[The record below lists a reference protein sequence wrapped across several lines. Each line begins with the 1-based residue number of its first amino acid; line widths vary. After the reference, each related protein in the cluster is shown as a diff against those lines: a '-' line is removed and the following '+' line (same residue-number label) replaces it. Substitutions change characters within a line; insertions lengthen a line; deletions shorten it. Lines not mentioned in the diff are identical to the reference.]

1 MIVSTSH
8 FVEVLAEAAQ
18 PGGRTRADRI
28 RALQEQARQLASEQV
43 MALEQA
49 LALVAQVSH
58 EIIEGAEAY
67 PAGIRE
73 IARRLADD
81 APWSLQTLET
91 LRRRNLP
98 DLGDDEVLDTLR
110 DSAAWEQLPAP
121 QAQAA

>member
-1 MIVSTSH
+1 MSTSH
-8 FVEVLAEAAQ
+8 FVGALAEVAR
-18 PGGRTRADRI
+18 PGGPTRADRI

-58 EIIEGAEAY
+58 EILEGAEAY
-67 PAGIRE
+67 PVGIRE

-91 LRRRNLP
+91 LRRRSLP
-98 DLGDDEVLDTLR
+98 GLGEDEVFDVPGDAGWSQL
-110 DSAAWEQLPAP
+110 AAPE
-121 QAQAA
+121 AQAA

>member
-1 MIVSTSH
+1 
-8 FVEVLAEAAQ
+8 
-18 PGGRTRADRI
+18 
-28 RALQEQARQLASEQV
+28 